1 MRGRRTIERGK
12 VEAFNEQM
20 SGILVNGSLIHYEI
34 FGRGKPIIF
43 VHGWLGSWR
52 YWVPIMDDL
61 ARDHRTYALDL
72 WGFGDSD
79 KMRENYDIDTYV
91 ELLVSFMDELGI
103 WRAPIVGHTLGAAIA
118 TRLAGKHPDRVS
130 SVLAVGLPLS
140 ADAINR
146 RLLSAGPNEAMA
158 RLFWHRQ
165 RPYSEVEMGLTKAA
179 ENAIALS
186 IQSVAQLNIRA
197 ALDEVDVPLLTV
209 YGERDNV
216 IDPAQA
222 DELEENHYAA
232 RAIVLRK
239 AAHFPMLDE
248 TAKFARLLR
257 DFMDVNNPEEL
268 QALTVK
274 KEWRRRTR

>member
-1 MRGRRTIERGK
+1 
-12 VEAFNEQM
+12 M
-20 SGILVNGSLIHYEI
+20 SGILVSGSLIHYEI

-52 YWVPIMDDL
+52 YWVPVMDEL
-61 ARDHRTYALDL
+61 ARDFRTYALDL

-79 KMRENYDIDTYV
+79 KMREHYGIDDYV

-103 WRAPIVGHTLGAAIA
+103 MRAPVVGHTLGAAIA
-118 TRLAGKHPDRVS
+118 AKLASRYPDRVS
-130 SVLAVGLPLS
+130 KVLAVSLPLS

-146 RLLSAGPNEAMA
+146 KLLSAGPNEAMA
-158 RLFWHRQ
+158 RIFWHRQ
-165 RPYSEVEMGLTKAA
+165 RPYPEVEGGLSKTA

-186 IQSVAQLNIRA
+186 IQSVAQLNIRSI
-197 ALDEVDVPLLTV
+197 LDEVDVPLLTV
-209 YGERDNV
+209 YGDRDSV

-222 DELEENHYAA
+222 DEMEENHYAA
-232 RAIVLRK
+232 RAIVMHNVS
-239 AAHFPMLDE
+239 HFPMLDE
-248 TAKFARLLR
+248 TPKFVRLLR

-268 QALTVK
+268 QQLTVK